1 MKRLLPAALCVLFLS
16 GCFFWNKKPSQKPKE
31 SSTIATDTE
40 RDFKARWI
48 DHRTN
53 ELVTQGQNSMAA
65 RQQAETEFQA
75 KFSYTHVAGDK

>member
-1 MKRLLPAALCVLFLS
+1 MKRLLPAAFCVLFLS

-40 RDFKARWI
+40 RDFRARWI
-48 DHRTN
+48 ERRTG
-53 ELVTQGQNSMAA
+53 ELVAQGQNSMAA
-65 RQQAETEFQA
+65 HDQAEAEFHS